1 MGGMTLVGEYVP
13 SKAQWVRDQ
22 VEKFEASD
30 GQEANT
36 LRDGG
41 DPIVVIT
48 SVGAK
53 SGNLRK
59 NPVMRVERD
68 GIYVAIAS
76 KGGADDQPE
85 WYYNFVA
92 HPEVE
97 LQDGAVKKTYRV
109 DLVEGDGAGRPVA
122 AGGRHLATYAS
133 YQKKTDR
140 ADPGLQAH
148 PHRLTCAFGPSPHGE
163 TVPELCPFRR
173 LCPSSTGISTPWSR
187 SRCARRPPTGGPSG
201 VRCDPC

>member
-1 MGGMTLVGEYVP
+1 MGHMTLVGEYVP

-22 VEKFEASD
+22 VAQFEATN

-36 LRDGG
+36 LRGG
-41 DPIVVIT
+41 DDPIVVIT

-109 DLVEGDGAGRPVA
+109 ELVEGEERADLWQ
-122 AGGRHLATYAS
+122 LAVDTWSTYAE

-140 ADPGLQAH
+140 EIPVFK
-148 PHRLTCAFGPSPHGE
+148 LTP
-163 TVPELCPFRR
+163 
-173 LCPSSTGISTPWSR
+173 I
-187 SRCARRPPTGGPSG
+187 
-201 VRCDPC
+201 D